1 MNFLNIISGKAF
13 AESVFVTGNKATAV
27 GLNISDTGL
36 LVSTAIKALIGAAG
50 LLFFVMLV
58 WGGIQFV
65 TSGGDKAQATAAKD
79 RITHA
84 LIGIVI
90 VAAAFAI
97 ATLLQNVLG
106 IGVTNFTIQQAY

>member
-1 MNFLNIISGKAF
+1 MFLIK
-13 AESVFVTGNKATAV
+13 
-27 GLNISDTGL
+27 DL
-36 LVSTAIKALIGAAG
+36 LVKAAYAAPIDIFKTADATSVDLKIQNVQTVVSTGIKALIGAAG

-84 LIGIVI
+84 LL
-90 VAAAFAI
+90 AS
-97 ATLLQNVLG
+97 
-106 IGVTNFTIQQAY
+106 